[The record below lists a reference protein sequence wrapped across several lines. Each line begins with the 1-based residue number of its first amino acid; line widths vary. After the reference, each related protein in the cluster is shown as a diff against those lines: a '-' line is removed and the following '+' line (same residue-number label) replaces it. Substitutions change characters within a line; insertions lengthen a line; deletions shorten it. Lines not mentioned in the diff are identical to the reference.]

1 MLQIRRISAGAL
13 SLGAAVVFASGAPAK
28 GRPGSDAGADRCG
41 HDDALSALIV
51 SPMCFPE
58 FMTREEMLDAVRRF
72 GLLPP
77 AHVVQPGDP
86 RYFHD
91 AWVWG
96 LGIGHVPT
104 VPAGTAAPA
113 ILSISFPDDGAT
125 WGLAS
130 IDPASVQANTLSASF
145 AIHLGDVD
153 RGRELTRQAF
163 ASWSRFI
170 GVRYHEIAD
179 DQSPMDQNP
188 AYVSWRGDIRIGGG
202 PVPGSPYVAYNA
214 FPSSASGPGFV
225 GGGDMFID
233 TTAFNIGGFN
243 NPSNNY
249 RFFRNVVAHEHGH
262 GLGLYHAVPCNQ
274 TKLMEPQV
282 ATTFDGPTPDE
293 LRGAAR
299 NHNDPYAPN
308 HTLSDAHW
316 LGDLVPVVHVPPP
329 GSPPVPM
336 PRSFGARN
344 LSLNGV
350 AGANGTGTD
359 WFLFETSAAVPS
371 FAAVVGPTGGTYDT
385 GVQSGGGCAGTVT
398 TIAADAVGDLE
409 LELMDLNS
417 GVSWIASVNGPG
429 AAETIIVPNL
439 PAGAYALRIS
449 DIGPT
454 APDHVQLYNLSILV
468 GTPTPPAAVPGIDKR
483 CRANAPCWFM
493 GDINSYTTDPNAF
506 IIGYEWDLD
515 GDGFFETVGPA
526 QIPFI
531 YPSSGQF
538 NAGLRV
544 IDSNGMIDESRIRVT
559 THGATTSLTG
569 VTPGFGY
576 QGRNANL
583 QLTGANFLI
592 PTTLQASGVGI
603 QVVAFGATNALGTQ
617 AGAFLFI
624 DPSTPLGFYD
634 LRVTNAEGADTLI
647 GQFQV
652 RCVGDL
658 DGDNL
663 IGFGDLNILLGVYNQ
678 VIPGH
683 PADFDQNGVIDFA
696 DLNFL
701 LGRYNQPC

>member
-1 MLQIRRISAGAL
+1 MSKSRWIGAGAL
-13 SLGAAVVFASGAPAK
+13 SFAVSCGAVGAASG
-28 GRPGSDAGADRCG
+28 GPGAGPDEMA
-41 HDDALSALIV
+41 ALIT

-58 FMTREEMLDAVRRF
+58 FMTRGEMLEAVRRY

-77 AHVVQPGDP
+77 AHVQGAGDP

-91 AWVWG
+91 GWVWG
-96 LGIGHVPT
+96 QGLGHAPI
-104 VPAGTAAPA
+104 VPAGDASPS
-113 ILSISFPDDGAT
+113 ILSISFPEDGVT

-130 IDPASVQANTLSASF
+130 IDPGSVQANTLNAAF
-145 AIHLGDVD
+145 ATHLGDVD
-153 RGRELTRQAF
+153 RGRELVRQSL

-170 GVRYHEIAD
+170 GVRFHEIAD
-179 DQSPMDQNP
+179 DQSAMDDNSAQ
-188 AYVSWRGDIRIGGG
+188 VFWRGDIRIGGG

-214 FPSSASGPGFV
+214 FPSNASGPGFV

-262 GLGLYHAVPCNQ
+262 GLGLYHAVPCTQ

-282 ATTFDGPTPDE
+282 ATTFDGPTQDE

-308 HTLSDAHW
+308 HTMGSGYW
-316 LGDLVPVVHVPPP
+316 LGDLVPLVHVPPP

-344 LSLNGV
+344 LSLNGIGGV
-350 AGANGTGTD
+350 NNTGTD
-359 WFLFETSAAVPS
+359 WFLFETSADIPS
-371 FAAVVGPTGGTYDT
+371 FAAVAGPTGGTYDT

-398 TIAADAVGDLE
+398 TIQADAVGDLE
-409 LELMDLNS
+409 VELLDLVN
-417 GVSWIASVNGPG
+417 GNTWLASVNGPG

-439 PAGAYALRIS
+439 PAGSYALRIS

-454 APDHVQLYNLSILV
+454 AADQVQLYNLSILV
-468 GTPTPPAAVPGIDKR
+468 GAPTPPVAMPGMDKR
-483 CRANAPCWFM
+483 CRANAPCWLI
-493 GDINSYTTDPNAF
+493 GDINSYATDPNAV

-515 GDGFFETVGPA
+515 GDGFFELSGPG
-526 QIPFI
+526 QVPFV
-531 YPSSGQF
+531 YPSSGEF
-538 NAGLRV
+538 DVGLRV
-544 IDSNGMIDESRIRVT
+544 IDSNGLMDEGRIRVT
-559 THGATTSLTG
+559 THGATTLLTG

-576 QGRNANL
+576 QGRNASV
-583 QLTGANFLI
+583 QLTGANFLL
-592 PTTLQASGVGI
+592 PSTLQASGTGI
-603 QVVAFGATNALGTQ
+603 QVVAFGATNTLGTE

-624 DPSTPLGFYD
+624 DPTTPLGFYD
-634 LRVTNAEGADTLI
+634 LRVTNAEGVDTLI

-658 DGDNL
+658 DGDNV
-663 IGFGDLNILLGVYNQ
+663 INFNDLNALLGVYNQ
-678 VIPGH
+678 VLPGH
-683 PADFDQNGVIDFA
+683 PADFDQSGVIDFA

-701 LGRYNQPC
+701 LGLYNTTC